1 MSDTAKLKVLGK
13 IVFHNMMGKAFSQV
27 NISKIEFCPQKI
39 KLKLLHNIAIFK
51 LQKLDLLNYSA
62 IILCN
67 IENYRNAMK

>member
-39 KLKLLHNIAIFK
+39 KLKLLHSYCNNFTAITR
-51 LQKLDLLNYSA
+51 LIELL
-62 IILCN
+62 
-67 IENYRNAMK
+67 RNNFVQ